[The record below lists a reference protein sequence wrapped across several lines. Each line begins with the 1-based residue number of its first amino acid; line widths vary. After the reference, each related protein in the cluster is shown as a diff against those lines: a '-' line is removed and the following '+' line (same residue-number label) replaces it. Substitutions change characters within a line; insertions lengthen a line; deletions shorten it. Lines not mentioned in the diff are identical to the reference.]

1 MQCPQCGSEIATVT
15 VIKSE
20 FIYFDV
26 FSVDSKEVIVREDG
40 DAVFTVVVT
49 HDDGSECQFH
59 AGKFPNFVRTL
70 FDSVGGECA

>member
-15 VIKSE
+15 VIESK

-40 DAVFTVVVT
+40 DTEVTVIVT
-49 HDDGSECQFH
+49 HDDESECQFD
-59 AGKFPNFVRTL
+59 ARKFPEFLRAL
-70 FDSVGGECA
+70 FNHGGECV